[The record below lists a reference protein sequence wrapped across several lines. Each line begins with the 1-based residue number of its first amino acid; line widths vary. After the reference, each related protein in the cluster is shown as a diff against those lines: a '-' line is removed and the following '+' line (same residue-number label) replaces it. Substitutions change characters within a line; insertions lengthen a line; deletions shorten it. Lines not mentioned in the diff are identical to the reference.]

1 MRKHHRIVSFIFVI
15 ISCNFIIG
23 CATRQAN
30 NAPIDEP
37 KEQVAVVKTGQGT
50 FVIKFYPDSAP
61 VAVENFRKLIE
72 KGFYDGITF
81 HRREN
86 TKNLS
91 IIQGGDPN
99 GDGTGGP
106 GYTIIDEYTNA
117 NQRPHLRGTVAMA
130 RTNAPNSAGSQFY
143 ICLKPQ
149 RFLDGR
155 YTTFGQVIKGM
166 DVVDKLRVGD
176 VIKTAKLEARS
187 KYVKSE

>member
-1 MRKHHRIVSFIFVI
+1 MSF
-15 ISCNFIIG
+15 
-23 CATRQAN
+23 
-30 NAPIDEP
+30 E
-37 KEQVAVVKTGQGT
+37 
-50 FVIKFYPDSAP
+50 FYPDSAP

-106 GYTIIDEYTNA
+106 GYTIVDEYTNA

>member
-1 MRKHHRIVSFIFVI
+1 MRNHHRTTSFILI
-15 ISCNFIIG
+15 LISCSFMMG
-23 CATRQAN
+23 CATHRATN
-30 NAPIDEP
+30 EPIVEP

-50 FVIKFYPDSAP
+50 FVIEFHPDSAP

-72 KGFYDGITF
+72 QGFYDGITF

-86 TKNLS
+86 TQSLN

-106 GYTIIDEYTNA
+106 GYTIIDEYTNP

-149 RFLDGR
+149 AFLDGR
-155 YTTFGQVIKGM
+155 YTTFGHVIKGM
-166 DVVDKLRVGD
+166 QVVDRLRVGD
-176 VIKTAKLEARS
+176 VIKTIKLEARS

>member
-1 MRKHHRIVSFIFVI
+1 MRNHATISFILAI
-15 ISCNFIIG
+15 IYCCYMIG
-23 CATRQAN
+23 CATRQVN
-30 NAPIDEP
+30 NEPIDEP

-50 FVIKFYPDSAP
+50 FVIEFYPDSAP
-61 VAVENFRKLIE
+61 AAVENFRNLVKN
-72 KGFYDGITF
+72 GFYDGLTF

-86 TKNLS
+86 TQSLS

-106 GYTIIDEYTNA
+106 GYTIVDEYTNP

-130 RTNAPNSAGSQFY
+130 RTSAPNSAGSQFY

-149 RFLDGR
+149 AFLDGR

-176 VIKTAKLEARS
+176 VMKTVKLEARS

>member
-1 MRKHHRIVSFIFVI
+1 MQKHHRIVSFIFVI

-37 KEQVAVVKTGQGT
+37 KELVAVVKTGQGT
-50 FVIKFYPDSAP
+50 FVIEFYPDSAP